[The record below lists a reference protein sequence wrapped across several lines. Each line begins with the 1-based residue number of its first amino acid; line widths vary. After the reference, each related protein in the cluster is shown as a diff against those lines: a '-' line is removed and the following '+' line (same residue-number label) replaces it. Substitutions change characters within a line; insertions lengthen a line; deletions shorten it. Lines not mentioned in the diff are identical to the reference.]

1 MIRGSRHPEAP
12 SHRGLKSIL
21 GASVPL
27 CVAIVMVVVSACA
40 SRPAN
45 EVRIP
50 RGAGGI
56 GFLPLLVMEKHRL
69 IEKHA
74 AEAGVPDLVVR
85 WVDLGGPSVVNDA
98 LLSGAADYAAAGP
111 PAMLT
116 LWDRTRGS
124 LGVAGVA
131 AMTSLPMYLN
141 THASHLKTVDDLR
154 DTDKI
159 AVTAIK
165 VSIPALVMQMYA
177 AQKYGEADAARFDR
191 YTVSMTHPDAVV
203 ALLSGAAGI
212 SAHFASP
219 PFHQRERR
227 DPRIRTI
234 MTSDEVMGGSTTFT
248 MLSTTTRFRE
258 EKPAV
263 YRAVL
268 AALEEANAR
277 IASNP
282 REAAEVLMASTPD
295 SGFTLDETVAM
306 LTDPAVKFTTTPEN
320 VGKYASFMAQIGSI
334 TERPASWR
342 DVFFPEIHAA
352 PGS

>member
-1 MIRGSRHPEAP
+1 MSLRAFRGSFIA
-12 SHRGLKSIL
+12 
-21 GASVPL
+21 
-27 CVAIVMVVVSACA
+27 AIVIVVAACA

-45 EVRIP
+45 EIRIP
-50 RGAGGI
+50 RGAGGV

-74 AEAGVPDLVVR
+74 AEAGISNLTVR

-116 LWDRTRGS
+116 LWDRTRDS
-124 LGVAGVA
+124 IGVAGVA

-141 THASHLKTVDDLR
+141 THEARLKTVDDLR
-154 DTDKI
+154 EGDKI

-177 AQKYGEADAARFDR
+177 AKKYGAAEATRFDR

-203 ALLSGAAGI
+203 ALLSGATGI

-227 DPRIRTI
+227 DSKIRTI

-248 MLSTTTRFRE
+248 MLSTTKKFRE
-258 EKPAV
+258 GNPQI
-263 YRAVL
+263 YTAVL
-268 AALEEANAR
+268 RALEEANAR
-277 IASNP
+277 IATEP
-282 REAAEVLMASTPD
+282 RDAAEILLASTPE
-295 SGFTLDETVAM
+295 SGFSVDETVAM
-306 LTDPAVKFTTTPEN
+306 LRDPAVKFTTTPEN
-320 VGKYASFMAQIGSI
+320 VGKYADFMHQIGSI
-334 TERPASWR
+334 KQKPASWK

>member
-1 MIRGSRHPEAP
+1 MTNDRTSRTVSTSRTIRTIVLVVVVA
-12 SHRGLKSIL
+12 
-21 GASVPL
+21 
-27 CVAIVMVVVSACA
+27 AIVACG
-40 SRPAN
+40 SRPAG
-45 EVRIP
+45 EIRIP
-50 RGAGGI
+50 RGAGGL
-56 GFLPLLVMEKHRL
+56 GFLPLLVMETHRL

-74 AEAGVPDLVVR
+74 AEAGVPNLTVR

-98 LLSGAADYAAAGP
+98 LLSGAADFAAAGP

-116 LWDRTRGS
+116 LWDRTRDS

-141 THASHLKTVDDLR
+141 THADHLRTVDDLR
-154 DTDKI
+154 EGDKI

-177 AQKYGEADAARFDR
+177 AKKYGAAEATRFDR

-227 DPRIRTI
+227 DPKIRTI
-234 MTSDEVMGGSTTFT
+234 MTSDDVMGGSTTFT
-248 MLSTTTRFRE
+248 MLSTTKKFRDE
-258 EKPAV
+258 NPAV
-263 YRAVL
+263 YTAVL
-268 AALEEANAR
+268 RALEEANALIER
-277 IASNP
+277 DA
-282 REAAEVLMASTPD
+282 RAAAEILMASTPD
-295 SGFTLDETVAM
+295 SGFSIEETTAM
-306 LTDPAVKFTTTPEN
+306 LEDPAVTFTTTPEN
-320 VGKYASFMAQIGSI
+320 VKKYADFMHDIGSI
-334 TERPASWR
+334 AERPASWK
-342 DVFFPEIHAA
+342 DVFFPEIHAV

>member
-1 MIRGSRHPEAP
+1 VTAA
-12 SHRGLKSIL
+12 LF
-21 GASVPL
+21 A
-27 CVAIVMVVVSACA
+27 AVVGCSG
-40 SRPAN
+40 RPAN
-45 EVRIP
+45 EIRIP

-56 GFLPLLVMEKHRL
+56 GFLPLLVMEKYRL

-74 AEAGVPDLVVR
+74 AEAGIPNLTVR

-116 LWDRTRGS
+116 LWDRTRDS
-124 LGVAGVA
+124 IGVAGVA

-141 THASHLKTVDDLR
+141 THAAHLKTVDDLR
-154 DTDKI
+154 EGDKI

-177 AQKYGEADAARFDR
+177 AKKYGAADATRFDR
-191 YTVSMTHPDAVV
+191 YTVGMTHPDAVV
-203 ALLSGAAGI
+203 ALLSGATGI

-227 DPRIRTI
+227 DPKIRTI
-234 MTSDEVMGGSTTFT
+234 MTSDDVMGGSTTFT
-248 MLSTTTRFRE
+248 MLSTTKTFRE
-258 EKPAV
+258 SNPGV
-263 YRAVL
+263 YNAVL
-268 AALEEANAR
+268 RALEDANMR
-277 IASNP
+277 IATDP
-282 REAAEVLMASTPD
+282 RAAAEILLASTPD
-295 SGFTLDETVAM
+295 SGFSIDETVAM
-306 LTDPAVKFTTTPEN
+306 LKDPAISFTTTPQN
-320 VGKYASFMAQIGSI
+320 ISKYAAFMHEIGSI
-334 TERPASWR
+334 THQPVSWK

>member
-1 MIRGSRHPEAP
+1 
-12 SHRGLKSIL
+12 
-21 GASVPL
+21 
-27 CVAIVMVVVSACA
+27 
-40 SRPAN
+40 
-45 EVRIP
+45 
-50 RGAGGI
+50 
-56 GFLPLLVMEKHRL
+56 MEKYRL

-74 AEAGVPDLVVR
+74 ADAGIQNLTVR

-124 LGVAGVA
+124 IGVAGVA

-141 THASHLKTVDDLR
+141 TNAGHLKAVDDLR
-154 DTDKI
+154 DSDRI

-177 AQKYGEADAARFDR
+177 ARKYGRAEATRFDR

-203 ALLSGAAGI
+203 ALLSGATGI

-227 DPRIRTI
+227 DPKIRTI
-234 MTSDEVMGGSTTFT
+234 MTSDDVMGGSTTFT
-248 MLSTTTRFRE
+248 MLSTTRKFRDE
-258 EKPAV
+258 NPGI

-268 AALEEANAR
+268 RALEDANTR
-277 IASNP
+277 IASDP
-282 REAAEVLMASTPD
+282 RDAAAILLASTPE
-295 SGFTLDETVAM
+295 SGFSVDETIAM
-306 LTDPAVKFTTTPEN
+306 LKDPAVKFTTTPEN
-320 VGKYASFMAQIGSI
+320 VSTYAAFMHEIGSI
-334 TERPASWR
+334 TQRPATWK
-342 DVFFPEIHAA
+342 DVFFPEIHPA

>member
-1 MIRGSRHPEAP
+1 MNRSSR
-12 SHRGLKSIL
+12 
-21 GASVPL
+21 SVRTIVL
-27 CVAIVMVVVSACA
+27 VLVCVCAIAACGG
-40 SRPAN
+40 RPAN
-45 EVRIP
+45 EIRIP
-50 RGAGGI
+50 RGAGGV
-56 GFLPLLVMEKHRL
+56 GFLPLLVMEKYRL

-74 AEAGVPDLVVR
+74 ADAGIANLTVR

-124 LGVAGVA
+124 IGVAGVA

-141 THASHLKTVDDLR
+141 THAPHLRTVDDLR
-154 DTDKI
+154 DGDKI

-165 VSIPALVMQMYA
+165 VSIPAIVMQMYA
-177 AQKYGEADAARFDR
+177 AAQYGAADATRFDK

-227 DPRIRTI
+227 DPKIRTI
-234 MTSDEVMGGSTTFT
+234 MTSDDVMGGSTTFT
-248 MLSTTTRFRE
+248 MLSTTRKFRDE
-258 EKPAV
+258 NPEIYK
-263 YRAVL
+263 AVL
-268 AALEEANAR
+268 QALEEATSR
-277 IASNP
+277 IATDT
-282 REAAEVLMASTPD
+282 RDAAQILLASTPD
-295 SGFTLDETVAM
+295 SGFSLDETVAM
-306 LTDPAVKFTTTPEN
+306 LKDPAIKFTTTPEN
-320 VGKYASFMAQIGSI
+320 VHKYAAFMHQIGSI
-334 TERPASWR
+334 KERPGSWK
-342 DVFFPEIHAA
+342 DVFFPDLHAA

>member
-1 MIRGSRHPEAP
+1 MNHRTIRTVAA
-12 SHRGLKSIL
+12 IL
-21 GASVPL
+21 A
-27 CVAIVMVVVSACA
+27 CAAIVACGG

-45 EVRIP
+45 EIRIP

-56 GFLPLLVMEKHRL
+56 GFLPLLVMEKYRL

-74 AEAGVPDLVVR
+74 AEAGFANLTVR

-124 LGVAGVA
+124 IGVAGVA

-141 THASHLKTVDDLR
+141 THAPHLRTVDDLR
-154 DTDKI
+154 DSDKI

-165 VSIPALVMQMYA
+165 VSIPAIVMQMYA
-177 AQKYGEADAARFDR
+177 AAKYGAADATRFDK

-227 DPRIRTI
+227 DPKIRTI
-234 MTSDEVMGGSTTFT
+234 MTSDDVMGGSTTFT
-248 MLSTTTRFRE
+248 MLSTTRKFRDE
-258 EKPAV
+258 NPEI
-263 YRAVL
+263 YTAVL
-268 AALEEANAR
+268 RALEEANSR
-277 IASNP
+277 IATDT
-282 REAAEVLMASTPD
+282 RDAAQILLDSTPD
-295 SGFTLDETVAM
+295 SGFSLDETVAM
-306 LTDPAVKFTTTPEN
+306 LKDPAVKFTTTPEN
-320 VGKYASFMAQIGSI
+320 VYKYATFMQQIGSI
-334 TERPASWR
+334 KERPASWQ
-342 DVFFPEIHAA
+342 DVFFPDIHPA

>member
-1 MIRGSRHPEAP
+1 MNRSSRSIRAFVGSVLLVVAV
-12 SHRGLKSIL
+12 
-21 GASVPL
+21 GA
-27 CVAIVMVVVSACA
+27 CGG
-40 SRPAN
+40 RPAN
-45 EVRIP
+45 EIRIP

-74 AEAGVPDLVVR
+74 AEAGIGNLTVR

-116 LWDRTRGS
+116 LWDRTRDS
-124 LGVAGVA
+124 IGVAGVA

-141 THASHLKTVDDLR
+141 THAAHLKTVDDLR
-154 DTDKI
+154 DGDKI

-177 AQKYGEADAARFDR
+177 AKKYGAAEATRFDR
-191 YTVSMTHPDAVV
+191 YTVSMTHSDAVV
-203 ALLSGAAGI
+203 ALLSGATGI

-227 DPRIRTI
+227 DSKIRTI

-248 MLSTTTRFRE
+248 MLSTTKKFRDGNP
-258 EKPAV
+258 KV
-263 YRAVL
+263 YAAVL
-268 AALEEANAR
+268 SALEEATAR
-277 IASNP
+277 IASQP
-282 REAAEVLMASTPD
+282 REAAEILMASTPE
-295 SGFTLDETVAM
+295 SGFSVDETVAM
-306 LTDPAVKFTTTPEN
+306 LTDPVVKFTTTPEN
-320 VGKYASFMAQIGSI
+320 VSTYADFMHQIGSI
-334 TERPASWR
+334 KQRPASWK

>member
-1 MIRGSRHPEAP
+1 MLA
-12 SHRGLKSIL
+12 LVVAIL
-21 GASVPL
+21 GLGLGVT
-27 CVAIVMVVVSACA
+27 ACG

-50 RGAGGI
+50 RGAGGV
-56 GFLPLLVMEKHRL
+56 GFLPLLVMEKYRL

-74 AEAGVPDLVVR
+74 AEAGISDLTVR

-116 LWDRTRGS
+116 LWDRTRDS
-124 LGVAGVA
+124 IGVAGVA

-141 THASHLKTVDDLR
+141 TRASHLQTVDDLR
-154 DTDKI
+154 DGDKI

-165 VSIPALVMQMYA
+165 VSIPAIVMQMYA
-177 AQKYGEADAARFDR
+177 AKKYGAAEATRFDK

-212 SAHFASP
+212 SSHFASP

-227 DPRIRTI
+227 DPKIRTI
-234 MTSDEVMGGSTTFT
+234 MTSDDVMGGSTTFT
-248 MLSTTTRFRE
+248 MLSTTKKFRDGNPE
-258 EKPAV
+258 I
-263 YRAVL
+263 YQAVL
-268 AALEEANAR
+268 KAIEDANAR
-277 IASNP
+277 IASDP
-282 REAAEVLMASTPD
+282 RAAAEILMASTPD
-295 SGFTLDETVAM
+295 SGFTVEETVAM

-320 VGKYASFMAQIGSI
+320 VGKYADFMHEIGSI
-334 TERPASWR
+334 KNDPASWK
-342 DVFFPEIHAA
+342 DVFFPDIHST

>member
-1 MIRGSRHPEAP
+1 M
-12 SHRGLKSIL
+12 
-21 GASVPL
+21 
-27 CVAIVMVVVSACA
+27 
-40 SRPAN
+40 
-45 EVRIP
+45 
-50 RGAGGI
+50 

-74 AEAGVPDLVVR
+74 AEAGISDLTVR

-116 LWDRTRGS
+116 LWDRTRDS
-124 LGVAGVA
+124 IGVAGVA

-141 THASHLKTVDDLR
+141 TNAAHLRTVDDLR
-154 DTDKI
+154 EGDKI

-177 AQKYGEADAARFDR
+177 AGKYGADQATRFDR
-191 YTVSMTHPDAVV
+191 YTVSMTHADAVV
-203 ALLSGAAGI
+203 GLLSGATGI

-227 DPRIRTI
+227 NAKIRTI
-234 MTSDEVMGGSTTFT
+234 MNSDEVMGGSTTFT
-248 MLSTTTRFRE
+248 MLSTTKKFRE
-258 EKPAV
+258 TNPQIYK
-263 YRAVL
+263 AVL
-268 AALEEANAR
+268 RALEEATAH
-277 IASNP
+277 IASEP
-282 REAAEVLMASTPD
+282 RDAAEILLASTPD
-295 SGFTLDETVAM
+295 SGFTVDETIAM

-320 VGKYASFMAQIGSI
+320 VSKYADFMHQIGSI
-334 TERPASWR
+334 KQRPASWK
-342 DVFFPEIHAA
+342 DVFFPEIHSA

>member
-1 MIRGSRHPEAP
+1 
-12 SHRGLKSIL
+12 
-21 GASVPL
+21 
-27 CVAIVMVVVSACA
+27 VAIVLVCALVIACGGG
-40 SRPAN
+40 RPSN

-50 RGAGGI
+50 RGAGGV

-74 AEAGVPDLVVR
+74 AEAGIPELTVR

-116 LWDRTRGS
+116 LWDRTRDQM
-124 LGVAGVA
+124 GVAGVA

-165 VSIPALVMQMYA
+165 VSIPALIMQMYA
-177 AQKYGEADAARFDR
+177 AKKYGAAEATRFDR

-203 ALLSGAAGI
+203 ALLSGATGI

-227 DPRIRTI
+227 DPKVRTI
-234 MTSDEVMGGSTTFT
+234 MTSDDVMGGSTTFT
-248 MLSTTTRFRE
+248 MLSTTRKFRDE
-258 EKPAV
+258 NPQV
-263 YRAVL
+263 YEAVL
-268 AALEEANAR
+268 RALEEANAR
-277 IASNP
+277 IAADP
-282 REAAEVLMASTPD
+282 REAATILLASTPE
-295 SGFTLDETVAM
+295 SGFSVDETVAM

-320 VGKYASFMAQIGSI
+320 VGKYAAFMHDIGSI
-334 TERPASWR
+334 RQRPSSWK

>member
-1 MIRGSRHPEAP
+1 
-12 SHRGLKSIL
+12 
-21 GASVPL
+21 
-27 CVAIVMVVVSACA
+27 
-40 SRPAN
+40 
-45 EVRIP
+45 
-50 RGAGGI
+50 
-56 GFLPLLVMEKHRL
+56 MEKHRL

-74 AEAGVPDLVVR
+74 AEAGISNLTVR

-116 LWDRTRGS
+116 LWDRTRDS
-124 LGVAGVA
+124 IGVAGVA

-141 THASHLKTVDDLR
+141 THAPHLKTVDDLR
-154 DTDKI
+154 EGDKI

-177 AQKYGEADAARFDR
+177 AKKYGQADATRFDK

-203 ALLSGAAGI
+203 ALLSGATGI

-227 DPRIRTI
+227 DAKIRTI

-248 MLSTTTRFRE
+248 MLSTTKKFRQDNP
-258 EKPAV
+258 KV
-263 YRAVL
+263 YAAVL
-268 AALEEANAR
+268 SALEEANAR
-277 IASNP
+277 IASQP
-282 REAAEVLMASTPD
+282 REAAETLMASTPD
-295 SGFTLDETVAM
+295 SGFSIDETVAM
-306 LTDPAVKFTTTPEN
+306 LKDPAVKFTTTPEN
-320 VGKYASFMAQIGSI
+320 VSKYADFMHQIGSI
-334 TERPASWR
+334 KQRPASWK

>member
-1 MIRGSRHPEAP
+1 
-12 SHRGLKSIL
+12 
-21 GASVPL
+21 
-27 CVAIVMVVVSACA
+27 
-40 SRPAN
+40 
-45 EVRIP
+45 
-50 RGAGGI
+50 
-56 GFLPLLVMEKHRL
+56 MERYRL

-74 AEAGVPDLVVR
+74 AEAGIPNLIVR

-116 LWDRTRGS
+116 LWDRTRDS
-124 LGVAGVA
+124 IGVAGVA

-141 THASHLKTVDDLR
+141 THAAHLRTVDDLR
-154 DTDKI
+154 EGDKI

-165 VSIPALVMQMYA
+165 VSIPAIIMQMYA
-177 AQKYGEADAARFDR
+177 AKKYGPAAATRFDK

-227 DPRIRTI
+227 DPKVHTI

-248 MLSTTTRFRE
+248 MLSTTTKFRDGNPE
-258 EKPAV
+258 IYK
-263 YRAVL
+263 AVL
-268 AALEEANAR
+268 RALEEANSRITADTRDAAR
-277 IASNP
+277 I
-282 REAAEVLMASTPD
+282 LLASTPE
-295 SGFTLDETVAM
+295 SGFSLDETVAM

-320 VGKYASFMAQIGSI
+320 VGKYADFMQQIGSI
-334 TERPASWR
+334 KQRPASWKA
-342 DVFFPEIHAA
+342 VFFPEIHSA

>member
-1 MIRGSRHPEAP
+1 MI
-12 SHRGLKSIL
+12 
-21 GASVPL
+21 SV
-27 CVAIVMVVVSACA
+27 IGCA
-40 SRPAN
+40 GRPAN
-45 EVRIP
+45 EIRIP

-56 GFLPLLVMEKHRL
+56 GFLPLLVMEKYRL

-74 AEAGVPDLVVR
+74 ADAGIPNLTVR

-111 PAMLT
+111 PAMLM
-116 LWDRTRGS
+116 LWDRTHDS
-124 LGVAGVA
+124 IGVAGVA

-141 THASHLKTVDDLR
+141 THEAHLRTVDDLR
-154 DTDKI
+154 EGDKI

-177 AQKYGEADAARFDR
+177 AGKYGAAQATRFDR

-203 ALLSGAAGI
+203 ALLSGATGI

-227 DPRIRTI
+227 DPKIRTI
-234 MTSDEVMGGSTTFT
+234 MTSDDVMGGSTTFT
-248 MLSTTTRFRE
+248 MLSTTKKFRE
-258 EKPAV
+258 GNPGV
-263 YRAVL
+263 YKAVL
-268 AALEEANAR
+268 RALEEANMR
-277 IASNP
+277 IATDP
-282 REAAEVLMASTPD
+282 RAAAEILLASTPD
-295 SGFTLDETVAM
+295 SGFSIDETVAM
-306 LTDPAVKFTTTPEN
+306 LKDPAVSFTTTPEN
-320 VGKYASFMAQIGSI
+320 VGKYAAFMHEIGSI
-334 TERPASWR
+334 THQPASWK